1 MAASSRTPKAAGAT
15 PAMAQWFAAKEAHP
29 DALVFFRMGDFYEL
43 FFSDAEA
50 AAAALDIALTQRGE
64 HDGKPIPMCGVPQH
78 AAEAYLARLIRR
90 GFRVAVAEQME
101 DPKAR
106 TGKAPIRRDVVRL
119 VTPGTITEEALLEA
133 GRANL
138 LLGLAQDR
146 DGIGA
151 AWLDVSTGLFETA
164 ALAQHDLPGL
174 LGRLEPAEILSP
186 PELPLGDW
194 AERRAPDVAAVAA
207 SGGATT
213 AGRNVRRRQRGRVRQ
228 LHRCRGDRGAAGGR
242 LRPRDAGRNAAAAGA
257 SGAAGKR
264 RPAGNGCG
272 DAGKSGDPS
281 GARRRFAALA
291 VGHSAAD
298 ADPRGRAATGELA
311 GRAARRTGRDRG
323 TAGRLG
329 VDGRGAPCRR
339 TAARR
344 AAHRAGYRAGA
355 WAAVGGSRR
364 TAGSGG
370 ATRRTA
376 GRASDRDGA
385 RHDTSPACGR
395 AERAGRGCRR
405 RTKHPLPPRSAT
417 RPPPQAGEVYL
428 AERLHLTPRSQPCAL
443 DPSLEQTLIA
453 ALADPAPHRL
463 DDGNAVRPGFDAEL
477 DAERALRDD
486 TRRVL
491 ATLQLDYAQRY
502 GVASLKIRHHAQL
515 GYVIEAPAAAVEKLR
530 DVPELTLRQGMAN
543 GARFTTPELSDLDRR
558 IAEAGDRA
566 AARERAVFAHL
577 VERTLAHAESLAA
590 CADAL
595 AFLDATQSAA
605 KLAEAGTWC
614 RPLVTDND
622 AFLVRAG
629 RHPVVEAALA
639 GRAQFVPNDGDL
651 SPDQRVLLL
660 TGPNM
665 AGKSTFLRQN
675 ALIVVLAQ
683 AGLPVPAES
692 ATIGVVD
699 RLFSRVGAADDLAR
713 GRSTFMVEM
722 TETAAILHQAG
733 PRSLVV
739 VDEIG
744 RGTAT
749 LDGLAIAWAVL
760 EALHSA
766 IRCRTIFA
774 THFHELAELADRLPR
789 MKPHTMRVKEWKKS
803 VVFLHEV
810 AAGAAGRSWGVHV
823 AELAGVPA
831 PVVRR
836 AASLLASLEKHGGP
850 LGAAGAPLT
859 ALPLFA
865 ASSAESAPERD
876 PLSEEIAALEPDRMT
891 PREALDAL
899 YRLKALQAVPD
910 TAGN

>member
-1 MAASSRTPKAAGAT
+1 
-15 PAMAQWFAAKEAHP
+15 MAQWFAAKEAHP

-43 FFSDAEA
+43 FFADAEA

-64 HDGKPIPMCGVPQH
+64 HNGRPMPMCGVPQH

-101 DPKAR
+101 DPKSR

-138 LLGLAQDR
+138 LLGA
-146 DGIGA
+146 GA
-151 AWLDVSTGLFETA
+151 GPPTASARPGSTCPPGCSRRRRWRQA
-164 ALAQHDLPGL
+164 DLPGL
-174 LGRLEPAEILSP
+174 LGRLEPAEILAP
-186 PELPLGDW
+186 PTLPLGEW
-194 AERRAPDVAAVAA
+194 ADKRAPDVVPSPPLVARRRLAETFGVASLDAFGSFTDAEAIAALMAVDYVRATQAGTLPRLARPAPQGQAGLLAMDAA
-207 SGGATT
+207 TRASLEIHRARDGGALHTLLGTVQRTLTPAGARLLAGWLAAPLTDT
-213 AGRNVRRRQRGRVRQ
+213 AAIAARQDAWSWHGRRA
-228 LHRCRGDRGAAGGR
+228 RCRGCGCAPRCGRRPTSRARWDGCRWGAGAAG
-242 LRPRDAGRNAAAAGA
+242 P
-257 SGAAGKR
+257 
-264 RPAGNGCG
+264 CG
-272 DAGKSGDPS
+272 G
-281 GARRRFAALA
+281 
-291 VGHSAAD
+291 
-298 ADPRGRAATGELA
+298 
-311 GRAARRTGRDRG
+311 
-323 TAGRLG
+323 
-329 VDGRGAPCRR
+329 
-339 TAARR
+339 ARR
-344 AAHRAGYRAGA
+344 AAAARRESA
-355 WAAVGGSRR
+355 WPSRR
-364 TAGSGG
+364 RRVWAKGERRCTYPPRPRSRKRGAPGSC
-370 ATRRTA
+370 
-376 GRASDRDGA
+376 DGA
-385 RHDTSPACGR
+385 ARCGSI
-395 AERAGRGCRR
+395 RR
-405 RTKHPLPPRSAT
+405 WSRL
-417 RPPPQAGEVYL
+417 L
-428 AERLHLTPRSQPCAL
+428 A
-443 DPSLEQTLIA
+443 A

-463 DDGNAVRPGFDAEL
+463 DDGNAIRAGFDPEL

-486 TRRVL
+486 SRRVL

-530 DVPELTLRQGMAN
+530 DHSGTDRCARAWPTAPASPRRNSPTSTAASPRPAN
-543 GARFTTPELSDLDRR
+543 APP
-558 IAEAGDRA
+558 RA
-566 AARERAVFAHL
+566 SAPCSPHL
-577 VERTLAHAESLAA
+577 VQTALAQADALAA

-595 AFLDATQSAA
+595 ALLDAAQSAA

-614 RPLVTDND
+614 RPQVTDDD

-639 GRAQFVPNDGDL
+639 GRAAFVPNDCDL

-683 AGLPVPAES
+683 AGLPVPAEG

-789 MKPHTMRVKEWKKS
+789 LKPHTMRVKEWKGT

-836 AASLLASLEKHGGP
+836 AAV
-850 LGAAGAPLT
+850 AAGIAGKARRPAGRGRRAAHRAAAVRRRT
-859 ALPLFA
+859 ARRCRTEPQQDRSAGRGARRTGTGQHDA
-865 ASSAESAPERD
+865 ARGAGRIVSP
-876 PLSEEIAALEPDRMT
+876 EIAAGSSRH
-891 PREALDAL
+891 AA
-899 YRLKALQAVPD
+899 A
-910 TAGN
+910 N

>member
-1 MAASSRTPKAAGAT
+1 MPSVPRSAGAT

-43 FFSDAEA
+43 FFADAEA

-64 HDGKPIPMCGVPQH
+64 HNGSPVPMCGVPQH

-101 DPKAR
+101 DPKSR
-106 TGKAPIRRDVVRL
+106 TGKAPIRREVVRL
-119 VTPGTITEEALLEA
+119 VTPGTITEETLLEA
-133 GRANL
+133 GRVNL
-138 LLGLAQDR
+138 LLALAPDSQD
-146 DGIGA
+146 GVGA
-151 AWLDVSTGLFETA
+151 AWLDVSTGLFETMT
-164 ALAQHDLPGL
+164 LAQTDLANL
-174 LGRLEPAEILSP
+174 LGQLEPAEILAP
-186 PELPLGDW
+186 PTLPIGEW
-194 AERRAPDVAAVAA
+194 ASKRAPDVVPSPPLVA
-207 SGGATT
+207 
-213 AGRNVRRRQRGRVRQ
+213 RRRLAETFRVASLDAFGSFSDAEAIAGVMAVDYVRATQAGTLPRLAHPTPRGGTGLLSMDAATRSSLEIHRARDGGTLYTLLGTVQRT
-228 LHRCRGDRGAAGGR
+228 LS
-242 LRPRDAGRNAAAAGA
+242 AAGA
-257 SGAAGKR
+257 RMLAGWLAAPLTDTAAIAAR
-264 RPAGNGCG
+264 Q
-272 DAGKSGDPS
+272 DAWSWLIADREAAERLRTILRTTPDI
-281 GARRRFAALA
+281 ARALA
-291 VGHSAAD
+291 RLSVNRGG
-298 ADPRGRAATGELA
+298 PRDLVAL
-311 GRAARRTGRDRG
+311 RDG
-323 TAGRLG
+323 L
-329 VDGRGAPCRR
+329 R
-339 TAARR
+339 TAR
-344 AAHRAGYRAGA
+344 AAHVALQ
-355 WAAVGGSRR
+355 S
-364 TAGSGG
+364 
-370 ATRRTA
+370 
-376 GRASDRDGA
+376 
-385 RHDTSPACGR
+385 
-395 AERAGRGCRR
+395 
-405 RTKHPLPPRSAT
+405 PLPSAL
-417 RPPPQAGEVYL
+417 QA
-428 AERLHLTPRSQPCAL
+428 ASAAL
-443 DPSLEQTLIA
+443 RIDTSLEQLLSD

-463 DDGNAVRPGFDAEL
+463 DDGNAIRAGFDAEL

-486 TRRVL
+486 SRRVL

-502 GVASLKIRHHAQL
+502 EVASLKIRHHAQL

-530 DVPELTLRQGMAN
+530 DHAELTLRQGMAN
-543 GARFTTPELSDLDRR
+543 GARFTTPQLSDLDRR
-558 IAEAGDRA
+558 IAEAGERA
-566 AARERAVFAHL
+566 AARERAIFAQL
-577 VERTLAHAESLAA
+577 VQEALGQSDALAA

-595 AFLDATQSAA
+595 AFLDAVQSAA

-614 RPLVTDND
+614 RPLVTDGD
-622 AFLVRAG
+622 EFLVRSG

-639 GRAQFVPNDGDL
+639 GNAAFVPNDCDL
-651 SPDQRVLLL
+651 SPEQRVLLL

-675 ALIVVLAQ
+675 ALIIVLAQ

-692 ATIGVVD
+692 AAVGVVD

-766 IRCRTIFA
+766 TRCRTIFA

-789 MKPHTMRVKEWKKS
+789 LKPHTMRVKEWKGT

-810 AAGAAGRSWGVHV
+810 APGAAGRSWGVHV

-850 LGAAGAPLT
+850 LGAAGPLT

-865 ASSAESAPERD
+865 AAPSAPQPEGPSVSESD
-876 PLSEEIAALEPDRMT
+876 PIAAAITALEPDRMT
-891 PREALDAL
+891 PREALEAL
-899 YRLKALQAVPD
+899 YRLKSMLAVPHAAA
-910 TAGN
+910 T

>member
-1 MAASSRTPKAAGAT
+1 
-15 PAMAQWFAAKEAHP
+15 MAQWFAAKEAHP

-64 HDGKPIPMCGVPQH
+64 HNGVPVPMCGVPQH
-78 AAEAYLARLIRR
+78 AAETYLARLIRR
-90 GFRVAVAEQME
+90 GFRVAVTEQME
-101 DPKAR
+101 DPKTR
-106 TGKAPIRRDVVRL
+106 TGKAPIRREVVRL
-119 VTPGTITEEALLEA
+119 VTPGTITEEALLES
-133 GRANL
+133 GRINL
-138 LLGLAQDR
+138 LLALAQE
-146 DGIGA
+146 GQHGVGA
-151 AWLDVSTGLFETA
+151 AWLDVSTGLFETM
-164 ALAQHDLPGL
+164 ALAVAELASL
-174 LGRLEPAEILSP
+174 LGRLEPAEILAP
-186 PELPLGDW
+186 GTMPLGEW
-194 AERRAPDVAAVAA
+194 ADRRAPDVM
-207 SGGATT
+207 
-213 AGRNVRRRQRGRVRQ
+213 
-228 LHRCRGDRGAAGGR
+228 
-242 LRPRDAGRNAAAAGA
+242 
-257 SGAAGKR
+257 
-264 RPAGNGCG
+264 
-272 DAGKSGDPS
+272 PS
-281 GARRRFAALA
+281 PPLVARRRLA
-291 VGHSAAD
+291 ETFGVASLDAFGSFTDGEAIASMMAVDYVRATQAGTLPRLAHPAPQGSAGLLAMD
-298 ADPRGRAATGELA
+298 AATRASLEIHRSRDGGTLHTLFGTVQRTLSPAGARMLA
-311 GRAARRTGRDRG
+311 GWLGAPLTDTAAIAARQD
-323 TAGRLG
+323 
-329 VDGRGAPCRR
+329 
-339 TAARR
+339 
-344 AAHRAGYRAGA
+344 A
-355 WAAVGGSRR
+355 W
-364 TAGSGG
+364 SGLL
-370 ATRRTA
+370 
-376 GRASDRDGA
+376 
-385 RHDTSPACGR
+385 
-395 AERAGRGCRR
+395 AERAVAERLRAVLRATPDIARALARLSVNRGGPRDLGALRDGLAAARNATAVLSTATPRPCAGELGGQIE
-405 RTKHPLPPRSAT
+405 TSEGAAIHQDPHPPRSAR
-417 RPPPQAGEVYL
+417 RPPMQAEEVFL
-428 AERLHLTPRSQPCAL
+428 ALPPSLHSAVSAL
-443 DPSLEQTLIA
+443 SVDPSLEQRLDE

-463 DDGNAVRPGFDAEL
+463 DDGNAIRPGFDAEL

-486 TRRVL
+486 SRKVL
-491 ATLQLDYAQRY
+491 ATLQFDYAQRY

-515 GYVIEAPAAAVEKLR
+515 GYVVEAPAAFVERLR
-530 DVPELTLRQGMAN
+530 DFPELTLRQGMAN
-543 GARFTTPELSDLDRR
+543 GARFTTPELSELDRR
-558 IAEAGDRA
+558 IAEAGERA
-566 AARERAVFAHL
+566 TSRERAVFGQL
-577 VERTLAHAESLAA
+577 VHEALVHADVLAA

-595 AFLDATQSAA
+595 AFLDAVQSAA

-614 RPLVTDND
+614 RPLVTDG
-622 AFLVRAG
+622 AEFLVKSG

-639 GRAQFVPNDGDL
+639 RHAAFVPNDCDL
-651 SPDQRVLLL
+651 QPEQRVLLL

-683 AGLPVPAES
+683 AGLPIPAES
-692 ATIGVVD
+692 AVIGAVD

-789 MKPHTMRVKEWKKS
+789 IKPHTMRVKEWKGT

-850 LGAAGAPLT
+850 LGASGAPLT

-865 ASSAESAPERD
+865 ASPTAPQQEAPTSSEPD
-876 PLSEEIAALEPDRMT
+876 PLAAAITALEPDRMT

-899 YRLKALQAVPD
+899 YRLKAMLTVPD
-910 TAGN
+910 AAAT

>member
-1 MAASSRTPKAAGAT
+1 MAASARTLNASGAT

-64 HDGKPIPMCGVPQH
+64 HNGTPIPMCGVPQH

-101 DPKAR
+101 DPKSR
-106 TGKAPIRRDVVRL
+106 TGKAPIRRGVVRL

-164 ALAQHDLPGL
+164 AVAQGDLPGL
-174 LGRLEPAEILSP
+174 LGRLEPAEILAP
-186 PELPLGDW
+186 TGLPLGEW
-194 AERRAPDVAAVAA
+194 ADKRAPDVV
-207 SGGATT
+207 
-213 AGRNVRRRQRGRVRQ
+213 
-228 LHRCRGDRGAAGGR
+228 
-242 LRPRDAGRNAAAAGA
+242 
-257 SGAAGKR
+257 
-264 RPAGNGCG
+264 
-272 DAGKSGDPS
+272 PS
-281 GARRRFAALA
+281 PPLVARRRLAETFGVASVDAFGSFTDAEATAALMA
-291 VGHSAAD
+291 VDYVRATQAGTLPRLARPAPQGRTGLLAMDAATRASLEIHRARDGGALHSLLGTVQRTLTPAGARLLAGWLAAPLTDPATITARQD
-298 ADPRGRAATGELA
+298 AWAWIVAEGDAAVRLRGALRTAPDIVRALGRLSVGRGGPRDLAALRDGVHAARAAVSALTTPLAQAGQVTGL
-311 GRAARRTGRDRG
+311 
-323 TAGRLG
+323 L
-329 VDGRGAPCRR
+329 R
-339 TAARR
+339 TA
-344 AAHRAGYRAGA
+344 
-355 WAAVGGSRR
+355 
-364 TAGSGG
+364 
-370 ATRRTA
+370 
-376 GRASDRDGA
+376 
-385 RHDTSPACGR
+385 
-395 AERAGRGCRR
+395 
-405 RTKHPLPPRSAT
+405 
-417 RPPPQAGEVYL
+417 
-428 AERLHLTPRSQPCAL
+428 CADL
-443 DPSLEQTLIA
+443 NVDPSLEQTLSA

-463 DDGNAVRPGFDAEL
+463 DDGNAILQGFDPEL

-486 TRRVL
+486 SRRVL
-491 ATLQLDYAQRY
+491 ATLQLEYAQRY

-530 DVPELTLRQGMAN
+530 DFPELTLRQGMAN

-558 IAEAGDRA
+558 ISEAGERA

-577 VERTLAHAESLAA
+577 VQTALSQADALAG

-595 AFLDATQSAA
+595 ALLDATQSAA

-614 RPLVTDND
+614 RPQVTDD
-622 AFLVRAG
+622 EAFLVRAG

-639 GRAQFVPNDGDL
+639 GRAQFVPNDCDL

-683 AGLPVPAES
+683 AGLPVPAEG

-789 MKPHTMRVKEWKKS
+789 LRPHTMRVKEWKGT

-836 AASLLASLEKHGGP
+836 AASLLTSLEKHGGP
-850 LGAAGAPLT
+850 LGAAGSPLT

-865 ASSAESAPERD
+865 ASPPEVTSEPD
-876 PLSEEIAALEPDRMT
+876 PLAEALAALEPDRMT
-891 PREALDAL
+891 PRDALDAL
-899 YRLKALQAVPD
+899 YRLKSLLAVPD
-910 TAGN
+910 SAAN

>member
-1 MAASSRTPKAAGAT
+1 MASVPRSDGAT

-64 HDGKPIPMCGVPQH
+64 HNGSPVPMCGVPQH

-106 TGKAPIRRDVVRL
+106 TGKAPIRREVVRL
-119 VTPGTITEEALLEA
+119 ITPGTITEEALLEA
-133 GRANL
+133 GRVNL
-138 LLGLAQDR
+138 LLALAL
-146 DGIGA
+146 DGRAGVGA
-151 AWLDVSTGLFETA
+151 AWLDVSTGLFETMG
-164 ALAQHDLPGL
+164 LAQADLPSL
-174 LGRLEPAEILSP
+174 LGRLEPAEILAAAT
-186 PELPLGDW
+186 LQLGDW
-194 AERRAPDVAAVAA
+194 AARRAPDVV
-207 SGGATT
+207 
-213 AGRNVRRRQRGRVRQ
+213 
-228 LHRCRGDRGAAGGR
+228 
-242 LRPRDAGRNAAAAGA
+242 
-257 SGAAGKR
+257 
-264 RPAGNGCG
+264 
-272 DAGKSGDPS
+272 PS
-281 GARRRFAALA
+281 PPLVARRRLAEAFGVASVDAFGSFADAEAIAAVMAVDYVRATQAGTLPRLAHPAPQGA
-291 VGHSAAD
+291 VGLLSMDTAT
-298 ADPRGRAATGELA
+298 RASLEIHRARDGGTLHTLLGTVQRTLSPAGARMLA
-311 GRAARRTGRDRG
+311 GW
-323 TAGRLG
+323 LS
-329 VDGRGAPCRR
+329 APLTD
-339 TAARR
+339 TAAISARQD
-344 AAHRAGYRAGA
+344 A
-355 WAAVGGSRR
+355 WSW
-364 TAGSGG
+364 
-370 ATRRTA
+370 
-376 GRASDRDGA
+376 
-385 RHDTSPACGR
+385 
-395 AERAGRGCRR
+395 
-405 RTKHPLPPRSAT
+405 L
-417 RPPPQAGEVYL
+417 L
-428 AERLHLTPRSQPCAL
+428 AERVGADRLRAALRSAPDIARALARLSVNRGGPRDLAALRDGLAAARAAAEALTQTTPPPLAGGGREEGIALLPAPPPPPAPLPQGEGEYPCVVRAAL
-443 DPSLEQTLIA
+443 GALRVEPSLAQTLSA

-463 DDGNAVRPGFDAEL
+463 DDGNAIRAGFDAEL
-477 DAERALRDD
+477 DAERGLRDD
-486 TRRVL
+486 SRRVL

-515 GYVIEAPAAAVEKLR
+515 GYVIEAPAAAVERLR
-530 DVPELTLRQGMAN
+530 EFPELTLRQGMAN

-558 IAEAGDRA
+558 IAEAGERA
-566 AARERAVFAHL
+566 SARERAVFAHL
-577 VERTLAHAESLAA
+577 VQDALAHADALAA

-595 AFLDATQSAA
+595 AFLDAVQSAA
-605 KLAEAGTWC
+605 KLAESGTWS
-614 RPLVTDND
+614 RPLVTDSD
-622 AFLVRAG
+622 EFQVKSG

-639 GRAQFVPNDGDL
+639 GHAAFVPNDCDL
-651 SPDQRVLLL
+651 SAEQRVLLL

-675 ALIVVLAQ
+675 ALTVVLAQ

-692 ATIGVVD
+692 ATIGMVD

-789 MKPHTMRVKEWKKS
+789 LKPHTMRVKEWKGT

-850 LGAAGAPLT
+850 LGVAGSPLT

-865 ASSAESAPERD
+865 AAPSAGQAEAPSPPDPD
-876 PLSEEIAALEPDRMT
+876 PLTEAVAALEPDRLT
-891 PREALDAL
+891 PRDALDAL
-899 YRLKALQAVPD
+899 YRLKAMLAVPD
-910 TAGN
+910 AAAN

>member
-1 MAASSRTPKAAGAT
+1 VCG
-15 PAMAQWFAAKEAHP
+15 
-29 DALVFFRMGDFYEL
+29 GGGG
-43 FFSDAEA
+43 
-50 AAAALDIALTQRGE
+50 AALL
-64 HDGKPIPMCGVPQH
+64 VP
-78 AAEAYLARLIRR
+78 
-90 GFRVAVAEQME
+90 
-101 DPKAR
+101 
-106 TGKAPIRRDVVRL
+106 
-119 VTPGTITEEALLEA
+119 
-133 GRANL
+133 
-138 LLGLAQDR
+138 
-146 DGIGA
+146 
-151 AWLDVSTGLFETA
+151 
-164 ALAQHDLPGL
+164 
-174 LGRLEPAEILSP
+174 P
-186 PELPLGDW
+186 P
-194 AERRAPDVAAVAA
+194 
-207 SGGATT
+207 
-213 AGRNVRRRQRGRVRQ
+213 
-228 LHRCRGDRGAAGGR
+228 
-242 LRPRDAGRNAAAAGA
+242 
-257 SGAAGKR
+257 
-264 RPAGNGCG
+264 
-272 DAGKSGDPS
+272 
-281 GARRRFAALA
+281 
-291 VGHSAAD
+291 
-298 ADPRGRAATGELA
+298 
-311 GRAARRTGRDRG
+311 
-323 TAGRLG
+323 
-329 VDGRGAPCRR
+329 
-339 TAARR
+339 
-344 AAHRAGYRAGA
+344 
-355 WAAVGGSRR
+355 
-364 TAGSGG
+364 
-370 ATRRTA
+370 
-376 GRASDRDGA
+376 
-385 RHDTSPACGR
+385 
-395 AERAGRGCRR
+395 
-405 RTKHPLPPRSAT
+405 PPT
-417 RPPPQAGEVYL
+417 PPPQGEGESARSPLQSAPVMRPTPL
-428 AERLHLTPRSQPCAL
+428 QSARNALHLDPAL
-443 DPSLEQTLIA
+443 ADSLTA

-463 DDGNAVRPGFDAEL
+463 DDGNAILPGFDGEL

-486 TRRVL
+486 SRRVL
-491 ATLQLDYAQRY
+491 ATLQLDWAQRY

-530 DVPELTLRQGMAN
+530 GFPELTLRQGMAN
-543 GARFTTPELSDLDRR
+543 GARFTMPELSELDRR
-558 IAEAGDRA
+558 ISEAGERA
-566 AARERAVFAHL
+566 AARERAIFAHL
-577 VERTLAHAESLAA
+577 VQTTLAHADALAA

-605 KLAEAGTWC
+605 RLAESGTWC
-614 RPLVTDND
+614 RPQITGDD
-622 AFLVRAG
+622 AFLVKSG

-639 GRAQFVPNDGDL
+639 GHAQFVPNDCDL
-651 SPDQRVLLL
+651 SPEQRVLLL

-699 RLFSRVGAADDLAR
+699 HLFSRVGAADDLAR

-789 MKPHTMRVKEWKKS
+789 LKPHTMRVKEWKGS

-836 AASLLASLEKHGGP
+836 AASLLATLEKHGGP

-865 ASSAESAPERD
+865 ATPSVPPPGTPCSERD
-876 PLSEEIAALEPDRMT
+876 PLTEALATLEPDQMS

-899 YRLKALQAVPD
+899 YRLKAMLTVPD
-910 TAGN
+910 ATAT